1 MKIVLLVSGPK
12 GAGFLRNFRSSAEI
26 ECVVSYASKGLRFD
40 AYADIQAVCRERG
53 YKFLV
58 REEARGRDYAAADLI
73 LLIGWQW
80 IEQAVDRRHIVF
92 HDSLLPRLRGFNPTV
107 TALIAGDAEIG
118 VSAFRPADGDPSS
131 VDTGPV
137 FGQEKISI
145 RYPITIQ
152 DAYKLL
158 GPAYSRL
165 AERLVNSA
173 GSGTLSFLP
182 QDSDNTTY
190 SLWRDED
197 DYWIDWKK
205 SAEEIRRFVDAVGW
219 PYMGAKC
226 KMQGREIRIDSVEVA
241 DNLMFANRHPG
252 KVWSLSRGMPIVVC
266 GSGTLRILEAREADG
281 AAVAFGSLR
290 VRLE

>member
-1 MKIVLLVSGPK
+1 M
-12 GAGFLRNFRSSAEI
+12 
-26 ECVVSYASKGLRFD
+26 RFD

-53 YKFLV
+53 YKFLE
-58 REEARGRDYAAADLI
+58 RDKARAQDYASADLI

-80 IEQAVDRRHIVF
+80 IEQAVDRRHVVF

-107 TALIAGDAEIG
+107 TALIAGADEIG
-118 VSAFRPADGDPSS
+118 VSAFQPADGEPSLIDS
-131 VDTGPV
+131 GPV

-158 GPAYSRL
+158 GLAYCRL

-173 GSGTLSFLP
+173 GSGALSFLP
-182 QDSDNTTY
+182 QDSGNATY

-197 DYWIDWKK
+197 DYRIDWKK

-226 KMQGREIRIDSVEVA
+226 RMQGREIRIDRVEVA
-241 DNLMFANRHPG
+241 NNLMFADRHPG
-252 KVWSLSRGMPIVVC
+252 KVWSLSRGMPVVVC
-266 GSGTLRILEAREADG
+266 GSGALRILEARETDG
-281 AAVAFGSLR
+281 AAVAFKSLR